1 MSLNLFLY
9 HSKNNNYF
17 YTNQKT
23 ALLFQTRRF
32 YYSDNAALSLRK
44 LLPFTQFL
52 ISLISQFSKL
62 LGLGE
67 QFFCFLWEGLQQ

>member
-32 YYSDNAALSLRK
+32 YYSDNACVIHTGNYFPSLS
-44 LLPFTQFL
+44 FL
-52 ISLISQFSKL
+52 YPS
-62 LGLGE
+62 
-67 QFFCFLWEGLQQ
+67 